1 MAYQKLQTERAI
13 KVFPTTLAT
22 SKSVEEAAKIP
33 DPARTLVSGI
43 AATTVAA
50 TGSATNDAT
59 LTKAGETFVTKGVKI
74 GDVVRITIS
83 TTIKDMFVL
92 SLTETV
98 LTLRSGTAN
107 STDNV
112 GASSGGASYEVFP
125 NRETEPCVLYVGGAG
140 NLDVIT
146 EGGDRVTLVAVPAG
160 TFVPIQVRAVV
171 NNENSSGT
179 ATTTATEIIAL
190 R

>member
-59 LTKAGETFVTKGVKI
+59 LTKAGETF

-83 TTIKDMFVL
+83 TTIKDMVLL

-98 LTLRSGTAN
+98 LTLRSGTSN
-107 STDNV
+107 SFDNV

-140 NLDVIT
+140 NLDIIT